1 MKINSELYTI
11 GNLADYLDEPTSR
24 IAYVISKH
32 KLKPVTRI
40 GIIRLFNKEQAEAIK
55 QGLYLLRTGRN
66 S

>member
-1 MKINSELYTI
+1 MTIKSELYTI

-40 GIIRLFNKEQAEAIK
+40 GIIRLFSKEQAEAIK
-55 QGLYLLRTGRN
+55 QGLYLLRTGRY